1 MFVGHFGVGF
11 AGKKVDNKP
20 SLGTLFFASQFLDLI
35 WPVFIL
41 TGIEKVEI
49 EPGLMAA
56 NPLDFTYYPFS
67 HSLLLAIV
75 WGTIFG
81 IIYFLIRKN
90 IKGSILL
97 GSLVVSHWILD
108 LIVHRPDLPILPWG
122 NLKVGFGLWN
132 SLPLSVIVEL
142 FIFALGAY
150 FYLSATKPKNKK
162 GSYAFGGL
170 IIFLVLIYTANILGS
185 PPPSVEAIG
194 FAGLSQWLIVAW
206 AYWISKNRYSINEK
220 LTEEKE
226 TGNVE
231 SKPA

>member
-1 MFVGHFGVGF
+1 MFIGHYGVGF

-20 SLGTLFFASQFLDLI
+20 SLGTLFFAAQFLDLI

-41 TGIEKVEI
+41 TGIEKVKI

-67 HSLLLAIV
+67 HSLLFAVV

-81 IIYFLIRKN
+81 IIYFIIRKN

-97 GSLVVSHWILD
+97 GLLVLSHWILD
-108 LIVHRPDLPILPWG
+108 LIVHRPDLPIFPWG

-132 SLPLSVIVEL
+132 SVPFSVAVEL
-142 FIFALGAY
+142 FIFAVGAY
-150 FYLSATKPKNKK
+150 FYSSVTKPKNKK
-162 GSYAFGGL
+162 GTYTFWGL
-170 IIFLVLIYTANILGS
+170 IIFLVLIYAANVFGS

-194 FAGLSQWLIVAW
+194 FAGLSQWLIIAW
-206 AYWISKNRYSINEK
+206 AYWIDRNRFGI
-220 LTEEKE
+220 KE
-226 TGNVE
+226 I
-231 SKPA
+231 